1 MSAFKAILITRDEA
15 TKVQSVGY
23 ATLDDA
29 DLMEGDVTVRVERS
43 TVNYKD
49 GLAVTGKAPVVRRF
63 PMVPGVDAV
72 GVVESSESH
81 LFKPGDRVLLNGW
94 GVGEVHL
101 GAWAERARW
110 KSDWLIPL
118 PVGFSPDEAM
128 AIGTA
133 GYAAMR
139 AVLALERHDIKPGAG
154 PVLVTGAAGGLGSI
168 AVALLADL
176 GHHVVAS
183 TGRPEEADYL
193 KGLGAA
199 EIIPRSELAGPP
211 KALGKERWIGA
222 VDVVGGET
230 LANLLSM
237 IRYDGA
243 VAACGMAGSLQLP
256 ATVAPFILRGVTLY
270 GIDSVYVP
278 KPARLAAWDRLDRD
292 LDRSKL
298 AGMTRRIG
306 MHEVIEAAR
315 QIVEGKVRGRLVVE
329 IG

>member
-1 MSAFKAILITRDEA
+1 MAGFRAVVIDKAEGA
-15 TKVQSVGY
+15 PQHVGFQ
-23 ATLDDA
+23 TLDDA

-49 GLAVTGKAPVVRRF
+49 GLAVTGRAPVVRRF

-72 GVVESSESH
+72 GVVEQSESP
-81 LFKPGDRVLLNGW
+81 LFAPGSRVLLNGW
-94 GVGEVHL
+94 GVGEMHL

-110 KSDWLIPL
+110 KSDWLLPL
-118 PVGFSPDEAM
+118 PSGFSPDEAM

-133 GYAAMR
+133 GYTAMR
-139 AVLALERHDIKPGAG
+139 AVLALERHDIRPGSG
-154 PVLVTGAAGGLGSI
+154 PVLVTGAAGGVGSI

-199 EIIPRSELAGPP
+199 EVIERASLAGPP
-211 KALGKERWIGA
+211 KPLAKERWIGA
-222 VDVVGGET
+222 IDAVGGTT
-230 LANLLSM
+230 LANVLSM

-243 VAACGMAGSLQLP
+243 VAACGMAGSLDLP
-256 ATVAPFILRGVTLY
+256 GSVAPFILRGVTLY

-278 KPARLAAWDRLDRD
+278 KAARLVAWDRLDRD
-292 LDRSKL
+292 LDRAKL
-298 AGMTRRIG
+298 ASAMRRIPFDG
-306 MHEVIEAAR
+306 VIDAAC
-315 QIVEGKVRGRLVVE
+315 QIVEGKIRGRLVVE